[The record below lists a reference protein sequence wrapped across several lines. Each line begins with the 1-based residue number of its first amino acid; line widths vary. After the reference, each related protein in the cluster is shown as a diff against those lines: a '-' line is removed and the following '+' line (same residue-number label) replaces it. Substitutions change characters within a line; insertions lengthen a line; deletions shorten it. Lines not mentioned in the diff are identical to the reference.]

1 MIYNNTKE
9 EAIITAISDL
19 AENDDWS
26 KKTITIFR
34 NECGEWIVDH
44 EEEYN
49 DDDDDDFDDN

>member
-19 AENDDWS
+19 TENDDWS

-49 DDDDDDFDDN
+49 DDDDSDDN